1 MLTMTKSIQSYI
13 DSMIDEIKAAAPV
26 NTGALKSSI
35 KSDIKLNDDGFSVD
49 ITMLDYG
56 YYLDKGVNGT
66 GPQTPNAKHSVVRN
80 SPYSFKKNISSS
92 HFSKYKNSLSRQF
105 AIATSIR
112 RNGIEPRNFIEPNL
126 DRKLEGLLNLTA
138 EEIFENLKNQFNK

>member
-66 GPQTPNAKHSVVRN
+66 GPQTPNAKH
-80 SPYSFKKNISSS
+80 
-92 HFSKYKNSLSRQF
+92 
-105 AIATSIR
+105 
-112 RNGIEPRNFIEPNL
+112 
-126 DRKLEGLLNLTA
+126 
-138 EEIFENLKNQFNK
+138 